1 MVLLVLGLS
10 AAVSSHED
18 ARAFNPKT
26 HFENEPCAVE
36 VERAKQQ
43 KQNIEDSEPCAA
55 DADQQGAAVEE
66 GLKNKELLEFSPIYQ
81 VVSFI

>member
-1 MVLLVLGLS
+1 MKKRLVYTVLLVLGLS

-18 ARAFNPKT
+18 ARHYNPKT

-36 VERAKQQ
+36 AEGGSQQTKNVEKR
-43 KQNIEDSEPCAA
+43 
-55 DADQQGAAVEE
+55 
-66 GLKNKELLEFSPIYQ
+66 ELLEFSPIYQ

>member
-1 MVLLVLGLS
+1 MKKRLVYTVLLVLGLS

-18 ARAFNPKT
+18 ARHYNPKT

-36 VERAKQQ
+36 AEGGLQQ
-43 KQNIEDSEPCAA
+43 KKNIETR
-55 DADQQGAAVEE
+55 
-66 GLKNKELLEFSPIYQ
+66 ELLEFSPIYQ

>member
-1 MVLLVLGLS
+1 MKKRLVYTVLLVLGLS

-18 ARAFNPKT
+18 ARHYNPKT
-26 HFENEPCAVE
+26 HFENEPCAV
-36 VERAKQQ
+36 
-43 KQNIEDSEPCAA
+43 